1 VLKLP
6 GPLTLRLALLL
17 CLLLGFN
24 SFVFRELHIQR
35 LRNTVAPKM
44 AESVAAMVDDIRTA
58 LLLIPE
64 ADRHLWFERFNSH
77 HIVKLEEIPAG
88 APSEADGANNP
99 FQTIFLADLRRLEG
113 KEVAI
118 GVHDGPPHRVLVVE
132 FDAQGRRYRLSMPGA
147 AIEVDSIWPLAWLIF
162 SNLLILFS
170 GIAFAIWQ
178 IHRPLRRGAAALERS
193 ARNLAPIAMPNSAPT
208 EFRIFAQRFNEL
220 AGRLQ
225 AQERERALLLA
236 SVSHDLRAP
245 LTRIRLHAELLD
257 DDESTGAHIL
267 SDADSM
273 RRVIDQFLDYQRSSN
288 QLLATRIDVSAVVTD
303 VIRRYLD
310 LGNRIQ
316 LQSAE
321 AAVIFAD
328 PSALERILSNLIDN
342 AFSHGT
348 GPVEL
353 SIAVTGSTVRV
364 SVRDH
369 GPGIDMS
376 EVDRL
381 LQPFE
386 RFDKA
391 RSRQGHC
398 GLGLSIV
405 NRLLKELGGTL
416 TLSNHPQGGLLAAM
430 DIPLIVAAEG
440 HA

>member
-1 VLKLP
+1 
-6 GPLTLRLALLL
+6 
-17 CLLLGFN
+17 
-24 SFVFRELHIQR
+24 
-35 LRNTVAPKM
+35 
-44 AESVAAMVDDIRTA
+44 
-58 LLLIPE
+58 
-64 ADRHLWFERFNSH
+64 
-77 HIVKLEEIPAG
+77 
-88 APSEADGANNP
+88 
-99 FQTIFLADLRRLEG
+99 
-113 KEVAI
+113 
-118 GVHDGPPHRVLVVE
+118 
-132 FDAQGRRYRLSMPGA
+132 
-147 AIEVDSIWPLAWLIF
+147 
-162 SNLLILFS
+162 
-170 GIAFAIWQ
+170 
-178 IHRPLRRGAAALERS
+178 
-193 ARNLAPIAMPNSAPT
+193 
-208 EFRIFAQRFNEL
+208 
-220 AGRLQ
+220 
-225 AQERERALLLA
+225 
-236 SVSHDLRAP
+236 
-245 LTRIRLHAELLD
+245 
-257 DDESTGAHIL
+257 
-267 SDADSM
+267 M